1 MKKIILVLFIYLLSD
16 ESNAQRLNV
25 DWEANPTIHNIK
37 NELFLKESAI
47 VIKEVNQYEVSKDLS
62 DQLIYTHRIH
72 KIIRANDEKGIEMF
86 NKIKIS
92 NSENSPIILIKAR
105 TISPSGNVIELEA
118 NAFKDVK
125 EDNGYSTK
133 IFALEGVEKG
143 SEIEFVVYKRQQFMP
158 FGTEYL
164 QDVVPVLENW
174 FEIVSDKNLIFDI
187 KGYNGAVVEKDT
199 TINNKNSF
207 LAYAK
212 NKVGLKEEK
221 YASYVSHFARVEYS
235 LAYNLEEKKRGDR
248 LFDWDDY
255 FSLVYRQN
263 TSFSDKDIKAGIKLL
278 DNQDYRNCKLI
289 IEKINW
295 IENFSKTSFQQ
306 QDVVQ
311 SKDADEIS
319 FIIKNKLTDE
329 KGMTKLFSLLF
340 TVSRINFQIGYTT
353 NRFIK
358 TFDTEFINPDNL
370 TSCVFYFPDIKQ
382 YLAPNEPFY
391 RMPYIPSTW
400 YDNNCLFTKDSMNII
415 RAEKRIITQTD
426 VKLNYTNHDVHV
438 FFNTELDTA
447 TIQIKNTFQGQ
458 NMVEILPGFILFENE
473 KRDEIAKEMLRISEK
488 DEKIN
493 NFKYENNDFKYLTM
507 EDKPLKIS
515 AIIYATNQIEKA
527 GNKYLFKIGELIG
540 RQAEMYQENE
550 RQFDIEIPNP
560 HQYTRNIEIDIP
572 AGYKVNNL
580 DKLNMH
586 VVANYQGRETC
597 KFVSK
602 YTLKDTKLEVNV
614 FEVYNESQTSKSV
627 YEDYRKVINAAAD
640 FNKIVIIL
648 EKL

>member
-1 MKKIILVLFIYLLSD
+1 MKKIILVLFIYLLSN

-25 DWEANPTIHNIK
+25 DWEPNPTIHIIK

-62 DQLIYTHRIH
+62 NRLVYTHRIH
-72 KIIRANDEKGIEMF
+72 KIVKANDEKGIEMF
-86 NKIKIS
+86 NKIKIGY
-92 NSENSPIILIKAR
+92 SETSPIILIKAR
-105 TISPSGNVIELEA
+105 TISPSGKVMELEA

-125 EDNGYSTK
+125 EENGNSTK

-143 SEIEFVVYKRQQFMP
+143 SEIEFVVYERRQFMP

-174 FEIVSDKNLIFDI
+174 FELITDKNLLFDI
-187 KGYNGAVVEKDT
+187 KGYNGAIVEKDT

-207 LAYAK
+207 LAHSK
-212 NKVGLKEEK
+212 NMIGLEEEK
-221 YASYVSHFARVEYS
+221 YASYISHFARVEYS
-235 LAYNLEEKKRGDR
+235 LAYNLEEKKKGDR
-248 LFDWDDY
+248 LFNWDDY
-255 FSLVYRQN
+255 FALIYRQN
-263 TSFSDKDIKAGIKLL
+263 TSFSDKEIKAGKKLL
-278 DNQDYRNCKLI
+278 DNTEYQNCKLI
-289 IEKINW
+289 KDKINW
-295 IENFSKTSFQQ
+295 IENLLKTSFQQ

-319 FIIKNKLTDE
+319 FIIKNKLTNEDGI
-329 KGMTKLFSLLF
+329 KKLFSLLF
-340 TVSRINFQIGYTT
+340 TIERINFQIGYTT
-353 NRFIK
+353 NRFVKI
-358 TFDTEFINPDNL
+358 FDTDFINPDNL

-400 YDNNCLFTKDSMNII
+400 YDNNCLFTKDSMNLI
-415 RAEKRIITQTD
+415 RAEKRIIAHTD
-426 VKLNYTNHDVHV
+426 AKLNYTNHDVHV
-438 FFNTELDTA
+438 VFNTDIDTA
-447 TIQIKNTFQGQ
+447 TIQMKNTFQGQ
-458 NMVEILPGFILFENE
+458 NMVEILPGFILFDNE
-473 KRDEIAKEMLRISEK
+473 KRDEIAKEMIRISDK

-493 NFKYENNDFKYLTM
+493 NFNYENTDFKYLM
-507 EDKPLKIS
+507 VEDKPLKIS
-515 AIIYATNQIEKA
+515 ATIYATNNIEKA

-550 RQFDIEIPNP
+550 RHFDLEIPNP
-560 HQYTRNIEIDIP
+560 HQYTRNIEINIP

-580 DKLNMH
+580 DKLNMN
-586 VVANYQGRETC
+586 VIANYQGKESC

-602 YTLKDTKLEVNV
+602 YTLNNTKLEVNV
-614 FEVYNESQTSKSV
+614 FEVYNESHTSKSV
-627 YEDYRKVINAAAD
+627 YEDYKKVINAAAD

>member
-25 DWEANPTIHNIK
+25 DWEPNPTIHIIK

-62 DQLIYTHRIH
+62 NRLVYTHRIH
-72 KIIRANDEKGIEMF
+72 KIVKANDEKGIEMF
-86 NKIKIS
+86 NKIKIGY
-92 NSENSPIILIKAR
+92 SETSPIILIKAR
-105 TISPSGNVIELEA
+105 TISPSGKVMELEA

-125 EDNGYSTK
+125 EDNGNSTK

-143 SEIEFVVYKRQQFMP
+143 SEIEFVVYERRQFMP

-174 FEIVSDKNLIFDI
+174 FELITDKNLLFDI
-187 KGYNGAVVEKDT
+187 KGYNGAIVEKDT

-207 LAYAK
+207 LAHSK
-212 NKVGLKEEK
+212 NRIGLEEEK
-221 YASYVSHFARVEYS
+221 YASYISHFARVEYS
-235 LAYNLEEKKRGDR
+235 LAYNLEEKKKGDR
-248 LFDWDDY
+248 LFNWDDY
-255 FSLVYRQN
+255 FALIYRQN
-263 TSFSDKDIKAGIKLL
+263 TSFSDKEIKAGKKLL
-278 DNQDYRNCKLI
+278 DNTEYQNCKLI
-289 IEKINW
+289 KDKINW
-295 IENFSKTSFQQ
+295 IENLLKTSFQQ

-319 FIIKNKLTDE
+319 FIIKNKLTNEDGI
-329 KGMTKLFSLLF
+329 KKLFSLLF
-340 TVSRINFQIGYTT
+340 TIERINFQIGYTT
-353 NRFIK
+353 NRFVKI
-358 TFDTEFINPDNL
+358 FDTDFINPDNL
-370 TSCVFYFPDIKQ
+370 TSFVFYFPDIKQ

-400 YDNNCLFTKDSMNII
+400 YDNNCLFTKDSMNLI
-415 RAEKRIITQTD
+415 RAEKRIIAHTD
-426 VKLNYTNHDVHV
+426 AKLNYTNHDVHV
-438 FFNTELDTA
+438 VFNTDIDTA
-447 TIQIKNTFQGQ
+447 TIQMKNTFQGQ
-458 NMVEILPGFILFENE
+458 NMVEILPGFILFDNE
-473 KRDEIAKEMLRISEK
+473 KRDEIAKEMLRTSDK

-493 NFKYENNDFKYLTM
+493 NFKYENNDFKYLMM

-515 AIIYATNQIEKA
+515 ATIYATNNIEKA

-550 RQFDIEIPNP
+550 RQFDLEIPNP
-560 HQYTRNIEIDIP
+560 HQYTRNIEINIP

-586 VVANYQGRETC
+586 VIANYQGKESC

-602 YTLKDTKLEVNV
+602 YTLNNTKLEVNV
-614 FEVYNESQTSKSV
+614 FEVYNESHTSKSV
-627 YEDYRKVINAAAD
+627 YEDYKKVINAAAD

>member
-16 ESNAQRLNV
+16 DSNAQRLNV
-25 DWEANPTIHNIK
+25 DWEPNPTIHNIK
-37 NELFLKESAI
+37 NENFLKESAI
-47 VIKEVNQYEVSKDLS
+47 IIKEINQYEVSKDLS

-143 SEIEFVVYKRQQFMP
+143 SEIEFVVYERQQFMP

-295 IENFSKTSFQQ
+295 IENFLKTSFQQ

-311 SKDADEIS
+311 SKDAAEIY

-358 TFDTEFINPDNL
+358 TFDTDFINPDNL

-415 RAEKRIITQTD
+415 RAEKRMITHTD
-426 VKLNYTNHDVHV
+426 AKLNYTNHDVQV

-458 NMVEILPGFILFENE
+458 NMVEILPGFILFDNE

-493 NFKYENNDFKYLTM
+493 NFNYENNDFKYLTM

-515 AIIYATNQIEKA
+515 ATIYATNQIGKA

-560 HQYTRNIEIDIP
+560 HQYTRKIEIDIP
-572 AGYKVNNL
+572 VGYKVNNL

-586 VVANYQGRETC
+586 VFANYQGRETC

>member
-1 MKKIILVLFIYLLSD
+1 
-16 ESNAQRLNV
+16 
-25 DWEANPTIHNIK
+25 
-37 NELFLKESAI
+37 
-47 VIKEVNQYEVSKDLS
+47 
-62 DQLIYTHRIH
+62 
-72 KIIRANDEKGIEMF
+72 MF

-415 RAEKRIITQTD
+415 RAEKRMITHTD
-426 VKLNYTNHDVHV
+426 AKLNYTNHDVHV

-515 AIIYATNQIEKA
+515 TIIYATNQIEKA

-602 YTLKDTKLEVNV
+602 YTLKDTKLEVNI

>member
-16 ESNAQRLNV
+16 ESNAQRLNI
-25 DWEANPTIHNIK
+25 DWEATPTIHIIK

-86 NKIKIS
+86 NKIKIG

-105 TISPSGNVIELEA
+105 TISPSGKVMELEA

-340 TVSRINFQIGYTT
+340 TVSQINFQIGYTT

-370 TSCVFYFPDIKQ
+370 TSCIFYFPDIKQ

-415 RAEKRIITQTD
+415 RAEKRMIAHSD

-507 EDKPLKIS
+507 EDNPLKIS

-586 VVANYQGRETC
+586 VVATYQGRETC